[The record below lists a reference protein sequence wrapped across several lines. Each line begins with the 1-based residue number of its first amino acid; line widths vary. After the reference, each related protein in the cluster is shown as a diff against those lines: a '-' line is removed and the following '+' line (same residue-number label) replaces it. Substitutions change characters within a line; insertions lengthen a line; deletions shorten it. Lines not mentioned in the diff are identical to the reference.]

1 MLQLTGKRKC
11 HTAPFILQP
20 PYQWQRVGE
29 TSRLE
34 ASCLLCRVIPDFT
47 LYYWIVEIHH
57 FFSAGIFNN
66 DFQEAGTNFFKF
78 LFHRLHLPWRWMTDV
93 FETQATKVWDPQKAR
108 LVSLQTA
115 YYKTIPTL
123 WWRSLGRS
131 LLSLPIWMD
140 SMKVYFNYIKHMFI
154 FRDIL
159 SLLLSLPNFFNDL
172 PTKGKEFIEPDK
184 QEIDNCVPVFLK
196 YI

>member
-1 MLQLTGKRKC
+1 
-11 HTAPFILQP
+11 
-20 PYQWQRVGE
+20 
-29 TSRLE
+29 
-34 ASCLLCRVIPDFT
+34 
-47 LYYWIVEIHH
+47 
-57 FFSAGIFNN
+57 
-66 DFQEAGTNFFKF
+66 
-78 LFHRLHLPWRWMTDV
+78 MTDV

-140 SMKVYFNYIKHMFI
+140 SMKVYFNYIKRMFI